1 MIGSVPAR
9 VLIVDDSELQ
19 VEALQR
25 LLQHDGYECASVSR
39 GDEAFAAAAEM
50 GPDVILLDIGLPG
63 IDGMAICRQ
72 LKSDVRTRL
81 TPVLMM
87 TGEEGEDRHVGALE
101 AGADDFLKKP
111 ITMAKLRPRVR
122 SAIRLKQY
130 VDELDNAAAS
140 LIMLAAAIEARDPH
154 TLGHCE
160 RLADYGKRLAR
171 RVGLASG
178 DLRAIDRG
186 GFLHDLGK
194 IAVPDAILFKPG
206 PLTSDE
212 FAIVKTHPSVG
223 ERICMP
229 LRTLAQVR
237 PIIRQHHELLDGTGY
252 PDGLH
257 GSAIAL
263 TSQIIGF
270 ADVYDAL
277 TSDRPYRSALAP
289 ATALEMLEDACR
301 AGQRDRTLF
310 ELFVDD
316 VTKGFNPADAGMLS
330 CAPGCPRCGTNL
342 ANQAPRQSCSRT
354 CRWLST
360 TTSCCAT

>member
-1 MIGSVPAR
+1 MIGSLPAR
-9 VLIVDDSELQ
+9 VLIVDDSALQ

-25 LLQHDGYECASVSR
+25 LLERDGYECASVSR
-39 GDEAFAAAAEM
+39 GDLAFAVAAEM
-50 GPDVILLDIGLPG
+50 EPDVILLDVVLPG
-63 IDGMAICRQ
+63 LDGMAVCRQ

-87 TGEEGEDRHVGALE
+87 TGGGGEDRHVHALE
-101 AGADDFLKKP
+101 AGADDYLKKP
-111 ITMAKLRPRVR
+111 ITMAKLRPRVK

-140 LIMLAAAIEARDPH
+140 LMMLAATIEARDPH

-160 RLADYGKRLAR
+160 RLADYGKRVAQ
-171 RVGLASG
+171 RVGLGSD
-178 DLRAIDRG
+178 DLGAIDRG

-194 IAVPDAILFKPG
+194 VAIPDAVLFKPG
-206 PLTSDE
+206 PLTTAE
-212 FAIVKTHPSVG
+212 FAIIKTHPAVG

-252 PDGLH
+252 PDRLR

-263 TSQIIGF
+263 TSQIVAF

-277 TSDRPYRSALAP
+277 TSDRPYRKALP
-289 ATALEMLEDACR
+289 SATALEMLEDACR
-301 AGQRDRTLF
+301 AGQRDRALF
-310 ELFVDD
+310 ELFSDEM
-316 VTKGFNPADAGMLS
+316 TMGLNPDRL
-330 CAPGCPRCGTNL
+330 RTL
-342 ANQAPRQSCSRT
+342 A
-354 CRWLST
+354 
-360 TTSCCAT
+360 

>member
-1 MIGSVPAR
+1 MA
-9 VLIVDDSELQ
+9 
-19 VEALQR
+19 
-25 LLQHDGYECASVSR
+25 
-39 GDEAFAAAAEM
+39 
-50 GPDVILLDIGLPG
+50 PDVILLDVGLPG
-63 IDGMAICRQ
+63 IDGMAVCRQ

-87 TGEEGEDRHVGALE
+87 TGGEDEDRHVRALE

-111 ITMAKLRPRVR
+111 ITMAKLRPRVQ

-140 LIMLAAAIEARDPH
+140 LIMLAATIEARDPH
-154 TLGHCE
+154 TQGHCE

-171 RVGLASG
+171 RVGLGSE

-194 IAVPDAILFKPG
+194 VAVPDAILFKPG

-252 PDGLH
+252 PDGLR

-277 TSDRPYRSALAP
+277 TSDRPYRRAIAP
-289 ATALEMLEDACR
+289 ARALEMLEDACR

-310 ELFVDD
+310 ELF
-316 VTKGFNPADAGMLS
+316 ADA
-330 CAPGCPRCGTNL
+330 C
-342 ANQAPRQSCSRT
+342 
-354 CRWLST
+354 
-360 TTSCCAT
+360 